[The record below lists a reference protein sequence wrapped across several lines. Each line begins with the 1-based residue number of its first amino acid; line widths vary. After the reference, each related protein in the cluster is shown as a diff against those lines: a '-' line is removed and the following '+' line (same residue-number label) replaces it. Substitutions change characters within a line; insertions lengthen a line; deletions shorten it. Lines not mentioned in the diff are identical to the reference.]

1 MLPPVSFLLPMEPD
15 MTSVLYTPNDLM
27 IRKLKSNFALS
38 EAEEQAIKDLPITTT
53 VVKAHQDIVK
63 VGDSPFQCCLVIDGF
78 ASVYKDTLEGKRQIL
93 ALHIPGDMPDLQSL
107 HLQVLDINIAS
118 ISPCKLG
125 FIQHDDLR
133 RLCERYPR
141 LTAAFWRETLVHA
154 SIFRE
159 WLVNNG
165 QREGYARVAHLIC
178 ELMVRLKAV
187 GLVKGNTFAM
197 PTSQVELAEATGMTP
212 VHMNRVL
219 QALRADGLLDS
230 ERNYVTIPDWEKL
243 MVAGEFEPLYLHLLN
258 EAAWR

>member
-1 MLPPVSFLLPMEPD
+1 MS
-15 MTSVLYTPNDLM
+15 SVLYTPHDLM
-27 IRKLKSNFALS
+27 IRKLESIFALS
-38 EAEEQAIKDLPITTT
+38 EAEKQAIKDLPITTT
-53 VVKAHQDIVK
+53 DIKAHKDIVK
-63 VGDSPFQCCLVIDGF
+63 IGDSPSQCCLVIEGF
-78 ASVYKDTLEGKRQIL
+78 AAVYKDTLEGKRQIL

-133 RLCERYPR
+133 HLCDSYPR

-165 QREGYARVAHLIC
+165 QREAYVRIAHLIC
-178 ELMVRLKAV
+178 ELMVRLNAV
-187 GLVKGNTFAM
+187 GLVNENTFAM
-197 PTSQVELAEATGMTP
+197 PASQAELAEATGMTP

-219 QALRADGLLDS
+219 QALRADGLLGS
-230 ERNYVTIPDWEKL
+230 ERNYVAVPDWEKL

-258 EAAWR
+258 KAAW